1 MSAPSSV
8 SSLALPRR
16 LLLWWSPLLLAI
28 THVGIAAENNSKAA
42 AMPAVAQT
50 TTISEAQLNQ
60 VSLPFETIRKLGISS
75 SKVTAASVQPYQSY
89 PAEVSVPPAAL
100 AAYSTPVSGT
110 VQPAPGLHIGSK
122 VQAGQRLFTIT
133 PIVTPETRLNL
144 MTSLADV
151 SGQQQAAEKQLAAH
165 TLTLNRTS
173 QLQAERVGSQK
184 AVDEAQAN
192 VVLAQANLHAIQQ
205 KRHLLQQAVEQGATG
220 TYYVTAA
227 GPGLLSNLYFSPG
240 QLLVAG
246 ARLADVV
253 DQQTLWVTVS
263 LPHAHLSRLN
273 LAADAWLDQ
282 QPGDSLAAYSLAAY
296 SLKPV
301 ASMPEGDLLSGTR
314 KLVYAVQAQGNIV
327 PMQRLTVQLPLR
339 HNARPRLSLPCSAT
353 IVDIYGNT
361 WVYVQQQ
368 ATQFTRQPVFI
379 SLSTAQ
385 GCVLSDQRLAGK
397 TVVTQGAQE
406 LFAIETG
413 YTH

>member
-8 SSLALPRR
+8 SSLALPRS

-28 THVGIAAENNSKAA
+28 TLPGIAAENNTKAP
-42 AMPAVAQT
+42 AMPAVART
-50 TTISEAQLNQ
+50 TTISETQLNQ
-60 VSLPFETIRKLGISS
+60 VNLPFETISKLGISS

-133 PIVTPETRLNL
+133 PIVSPETRLNL
-144 MTSLADV
+144 MTSLADA

-165 TLTLNRTS
+165 TLTLNRSS

-192 VVLAQANLHAIQQ
+192 VALAQASLHAIQQ

-227 GPGLLSNLYFSPG
+227 GPGLLSNLYFTPG

-282 QPGDSLAAYSLAAY
+282 QPGDSLAAYSL
-296 SLKPV
+296 KPV
-301 ASMPEGDLLSGTR
+301 ASMPEGDMLSGTR

-339 HNARPRLSLPCSAT
+339 HTARPRLSLPCSAT

>member
-1 MSAPSSV
+1 MSTQPSVLSF
-8 SSLALPRR
+8 ALRR
-16 LLLWWSPLLLAI
+16 SLLLWWSPLLLAI
-28 THVGIAAENNSKAA
+28 NHPGIAAENNSKAPATPA
-42 AMPAVAQT
+42 AVQT
-50 TTISEAQLNQ
+50 TTIAEAQLNQ
-60 VSLPFETIRKLGISS
+60 VSLPFETVKKLGISS

-133 PIVTPETRLNL
+133 PIVSPETRLNL
-144 MTSLADV
+144 MTSLADA

-165 TLTLNRTS
+165 TLTLNRSS

-192 VVLAQANLHAIQQ
+192 VALAQANLHAIQQ

-220 TYYVTAA
+220 SYYVTAA
-227 GPGLLSNLYFSPG
+227 GPGLLGNLYFTPG

-263 LPHAHLSRLN
+263 LPHAHLSRIDLTAN
-273 LAADAWLDQ
+273 AWLDQ
-282 QPGDSLAAYSLAAY
+282 QPGDSQAAY

-301 ASMPEGDLLSGTR
+301 SSMPEGDMLSGTR
-314 KLVYAVQAQGNIV
+314 KLVYAVQAKGDLA

-339 HNARPRLSLPCSAT
+339 HTPRPRLSLPCAAT

-361 WVYVQQQ
+361 WVYLQQQ
-368 ATQFTRQPVFI
+368 ATRFTRQQVFI

-385 GCVLSDQRLAGK
+385 GCVLADQRLAGK
-397 TVVTQGAQE
+397 AVVTQGAQE